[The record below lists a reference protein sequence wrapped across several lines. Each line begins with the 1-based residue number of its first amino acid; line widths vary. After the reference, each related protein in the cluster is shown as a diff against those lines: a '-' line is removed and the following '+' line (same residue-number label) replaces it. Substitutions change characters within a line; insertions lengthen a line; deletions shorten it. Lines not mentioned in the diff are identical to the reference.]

1 MRTPQMSLRG
11 LKGRSNLRAFLA
23 LSLVLVF
30 ASCGGS
36 GGSADVG
43 PDSSLGPANSIEE
56 LIYSDAYTG
65 RLTVYFNESV
75 ASQLESGTTEDVVAS
90 AKGVIASEAQQ
101 SPDAKEFLSTSS
113 AIVMT
118 RAVDAPVEAVKAQ
131 RVKLEKLSGRTLVN
145 WNLVYRIDAADPA
158 YAVQILRNMQALP
171 SVDKI
176 FPEMKPS
183 PTSLLTTPD
192 LTTWQGYLKP
202 EDTNGGVNAE
212 AAWAAGVTGANV
224 YIVDE
229 EHGINLDHEELGLVA
244 DDLSDGG
251 NYLYQPDCAPG
262 FPPAISDCDSWIAH
276 GTAVAGILVAAHN
289 DHGVDGIAPDAYY
302 VHATSGDGVGADL
315 YAMTGSVETGIEPGT
330 IWVIEVALP
339 GKFSGPSYPDDPY
352 GQVPVEL
359 WPDVFNAIEQATAY
373 GVTVIEGGG
382 NGQMD
387 LDNTE
392 LYTGDWDFAHDLSYE
407 DAGAVM
413 VGASGGA
420 DEIMASAFTNYGSR
434 FNAFSWGFGVATTA
448 YPYGEYDWTG
458 TTSPIPPNDTTNA
471 YFMDNFGGTSSAAAI
486 VAGSAALVQSYA
498 RQELGHR
505 RYIMP
510 LKLREILYDSGVAQ
524 QGGGGNIG
532 KQPRID
538 VAMGLV
544 DTFLATVNSSYSQ
557 LAADDQLTTD
567 EMIALRAL
575 GVGIICR
582 EFDPVNSDPSC
593 PDSEIF
599 PAGVKIAKQYDFD
612 GDNRADLVQFSNG
625 NWKVDL
631 SSTGAAADGFGAWD
645 VDVTYTAIDG
655 DCGVWPYV
663 EDMNSDGR
671 ADFVAYDK
679 CAGVFYVSLT
689 DTALTRNN
697 LWHDWD
703 WVIDYS
709 SQWHDQMTV
718 DPDDADYS
726 RPALGDYNG
735 DDVADIGISCSD
747 GYVRVDYSDGT
758 QSSLGTFDWTAQL
771 LTDEM
776 LAQAP
781 GWAYLI
787 APADY
792 GEYSQ
797 IFFGV
802 KVPDGHPDEGKMYII
817 PQDGAAFYPE
827 YDWMYAAPN
836 IFGGNDEVP
845 IAGKFYY
852 GSAPEVGI
860 KDLDGRWRSTDSSLY
875 DVLYEFSPVDVYGNE
890 KCHPVNGDYDGDGKD
905 DRIVM
910 CPDEWRIA
918 YSGTD
923 YASLKSG
930 DGTRHV
936 LLGYAGHELPGR
948 TYSGGISYSY
958 AQILMNN
965 FHDKYPTQPVPIM
978 VDMVTV
984 FSE

>member
-1 MRTPQMSLRG
+1 MRTPQMSLRAKRG
-11 LKGRSNLRAFLA
+11 NLRAFLA

-43 PDSSLGPANSIEE
+43 PDSSLGPANSIED
-56 LIYSDAYTG
+56 LIYSDAYSG
-65 RLTVYFNESV
+65 KLTVYFNESV
-75 ASQLESGTTEDVVAS
+75 ASQLESSSASDVILS
-90 AKGVIASEAQQ
+90 DSEGSPEAKS
-101 SPDAKEFLSTSS
+101 FLSTSS
-113 AIVMT
+113 LEMV
-118 RAVDAPVEAVKAQ
+118 RAVDAPVEVVKAQ

-145 WNLVYRIDAADPA
+145 WNLVYRINAADPA

-176 FPEMKPS
+176 YPEMKPS

-202 EDTNGGVNAE
+202 EATHGGVNAE
-212 AAWAAGVTGANV
+212 AAWAAGVTGANI
-224 YIVDE
+224 YIVDN
-229 EHGINLDHEELGLVA
+229 EHGMNFDHEEFNLVKA
-244 DDLSDGG
+244 NLSLGG
-251 NYLYQPDCAPG
+251 NYLYQPECAPG
-262 FPPAISDCDSWIAH
+262 FPPEYSDCDSWIAH
-276 GTAVAGILVAAHN
+276 GTAVTGILIAGHN
-289 DHGVDGIAPDAYY
+289 DHGIKGFVPDAYY
-302 VHATSGDGVGADL
+302 VHATMSGSVSNDL
-315 YAMTGSVETGIEPGT
+315 YGYTNGGNDDIEPGT

-387 LDNTE
+387 LDNPE

-510 LKLREILYDSGVAQ
+510 LKLRQILYDSGVAQ
-524 QGGGGNIG
+524 VGGGGNIG

-557 LAADDQLTTD
+557 LAADEQLTTD

-575 GVGIICR
+575 GVGIICK
-582 EFDPVNSDPSC
+582 EFDPTNSDPSC
-593 PDSEIF
+593 PDSELF
-599 PAGVKIAKQYDFD
+599 PEGTKIAKHYDFD
-612 GDNRADLVQFSNG
+612 GDNRADLVQFSDG
-625 NWKVDL
+625 NWKIDL
-631 SSTGAAADGFGAWD
+631 SSTGPAADGFGEWD
-645 VDVTYTAIDG
+645 VDVDFTAISG

-679 CAGVFYVSLT
+679 CAGTFYVSLT
-689 DTALTRNN
+689 DTDLTRNN
-697 LWHDWD
+697 TWHDWD

-709 SQWHDQMTV
+709 SQWHDQMEV
-718 DPDDADYS
+718 NPEDADYS
-726 RPALGDYNG
+726 RPFIAQYNNDG
-735 DDVADIGISCSD
+735 FIDIGIACSD
-747 GYVRVDYSDGT
+747 GFVRVDYGDGT
-758 QSSLGTFDWTAQL
+758 ETGLGNFEWSSQL
-771 LTDEM
+771 ITDTM
-776 LAQAP
+776 LAEAP
-781 GWAYLI
+781 GIPAWAYLP
-787 APADY
+787 APADFNLN
-792 GEYSQ
+792 GTQ
-797 IFFGV
+797 FFGI
-802 KVPDGHPDEGKMYII
+802 KVPDTHPDQGRMYII
-817 PQDGAAFYPE
+817 PHDGVSFQHSW
-827 YDWMYAAPN
+827 DWLASTPY
-836 IFGGNDEVP
+836 IFGGSDHVP
-845 IAGKFYY
+845 I
-852 GSAPEVGI
+852 SAL
-860 KDLDGRWRSTDSSLY
+860 LDGGAYPNISIKNGDWLVSDNWYYDSLHT
-875 DVLYEFSPVDVYGNE
+875 LAPVNIYGGQE
-890 KCHPVNGDYDGDGKD
+890 CHPVVGKFDNDSYD
-905 DRIVM
+905 DRAVM
-910 CPDEWRIA
+910 CPNEWRIA
-918 YSGTD
+918 YSSD
-923 YASLKSG
+923 EYASLKSG
-930 DGTRHV
+930 DGARHIA
-936 LLGYAGHELPGR
+936 LGYDPCDFSLPGHS
-948 TYSGGISYSY
+948 YAGGISYTNSRQLMDLY
-958 AQILMNN
+958 HAQ
-965 FHDKYPTQPVPIM
+965 HPADPTPIS
-978 VDMVTV
+978 VDMVTIV
-984 FSE
+984 SCEE

>member
-1 MRTPQMSLRG
+1 MRTPQMSLRAKRG
-11 LKGRSNLRAFLA
+11 NLRAFLA
-23 LSLVLVF
+23 LSFVLVF

-43 PDSSLGPANSIEE
+43 PDSSLGPASSIEE
-56 LIYSDAYTG
+56 LIYSDAYSG

-75 ASQLESGTTEDVVAS
+75 ASQLESGTTEDVIAS
-90 AKGVIASEAQQ
+90 AK
-101 SPDAKEFLSTSS
+101 DFLSTSGS
-113 AIVMT
+113 LDMT
-118 RAVDAPVEAVKAQ
+118 RAVDASVEVVKAQ

-145 WNLVYRIDAADPA
+145 WNLVYHINAADPA

-171 SVDKI
+171 SVDKVY
-176 FPEMKPS
+176 PEMKPS

-202 EDTNGGVNAE
+202 ESTHGGVNAE
-212 AAWAAGVTGANV
+212 AAWAAGVTGDNI
-224 YIVDE
+224 YIVDNE
-229 EHGINLDHEELGLVA
+229 PGINLDHEEFDFVKA
-244 DDLSDGG
+244 KLSEGG
-251 NYLYQPDCAPG
+251 NYLYTPDCAPG
-262 FPPAISDCDSWIAH
+262 FTYQISNCESWIAH
-276 GTAVAGILVAAHN
+276 GTAVAGILVAGDN
-289 DHGVDGIAPDAYY
+289 DHGVTGIAHESNFVNASMTDGVAADLAIASDGIDDPFNG
-302 VHATSGDGVGADL
+302 GDDDV
-315 YAMTGSVETGIEPGT
+315 EPGS

-387 LDNTE
+387 LDNPE
-392 LYTGDWDFAHDLSYE
+392 LYTGDWDFAHDLSWE

-458 TTSPIPPNDTTNA
+458 TTSPIAPNDTTNA

-510 LKLREILYDSGVAQ
+510 LKLRQILYDSGVAQ

-544 DTFLATVNSSYSQ
+544 DTFLATVNSSYPQ
-557 LAADDQLTTD
+557 LAAEEQLTET

-575 GVGIICR
+575 GVGIICK

-593 PDSEIF
+593 PDSELF
-599 PAGVKIAKQYDFD
+599 PEGTKIAKHYDFD

-631 SSTGAAADGFGAWD
+631 SSTGPAADGFGEWD
-645 VDVTYTAIDG
+645 VDVDFTAISG

-679 CAGVFYVSLT
+679 CAGTFYVSLT
-689 DTALTRNN
+689 DTDLTRNN
-697 LWHDWD
+697 TWHDWD

-709 SQWHDQMTV
+709 SQWHDQMEV
-718 DPDDADYS
+718 NPEDADYS
-726 RPALGDYNG
+726 RPVLGDFNSSGWDTG
-735 DDVADIGISCSD
+735 DGWADIAIACSD
-747 GYVRVDYSDGT
+747 GIVRIDYGQGT
-758 QSSLGTFDWTAQL
+758 EASFGTFERSPQL
-771 LTDEM
+771 IPNDLLSE
-776 LAQAP
+776 AP

-787 APADY
+787 APAY
-792 GEYSQ
+792 YSYT
-797 IFFGV
+797 IYIAF
-802 KVPDGHPDEGKMYII
+802 KVPDGFADEGRMYL
-817 PQDGAAFYPE
+817 PPFNGTEYLMT
-827 YDWMYAAPN
+827 YDWMADADN
-836 IFGGNDEVP
+836 IFGGNEAVPNGGGFISSGYISVGVKNDEGNWK
-845 IAGKFYY
+845 IT
-852 GSAPEVGI
+852 
-860 KDLDGRWRSTDSSLY
+860 TDDYLS
-875 DVLYEFSPVDVYGNE
+875 VLEELEPAQVYGDNR
-890 KCHPVNGDYDGDGKD
+890 CHPVEADYDGDEKL
-905 DRIVM
+905 DRVVM

-918 YSGTD
+918 YSGDEYTT
-923 YASLKSG
+923 LKLG
-930 DGTRHV
+930 DGARHV
-936 LLGYAGHELPGR
+936 LLGYAAHALPGR

-958 AQILMNN
+958 AQILMS
-965 FHDKYPTQPVPIM
+965 FYQTQHPGEPVPIM
-978 VDMVTV
+978 VDMVSVSTQ
-984 FSE
+984 